1 MSEADRWGSQLAGA
15 AMTIYG
21 LRHWRRGG
29 WILAGFGL
37 LLFRRG
43 YSGYCHTYDL
53 LGWRAPAHDAL
64 GQDRSPR
71 THDDRSTDLVS

>member
-43 YSGYCHTYDL
+43 YTGYCRTYDL
-53 LGWRAPAHDAL
+53 LGVSASLPAKAGSHDPAH
-64 GQDRSPR
+64 GDRF
-71 THDDRSTDLVS
+71 TDLVS